1 MKVEYQKEFY
11 NLYYKECY
19 IIDEH
24 EGNYLVY
31 ATKCFK
37 PSIVCNYLDADG
49 AMLGQE
55 FFDTLEDARECFE
68 EKKERKHG
76 RIL

>member
-55 FFDTLEDARECFE
+55 FFFSF
-68 EKKERKHG
+68 
-76 RIL
+76 